1 MVIKSISSGVR
12 LTRFPTLTASF
23 PSSVT
28 VGNCYM
34 LLSME
39 YLRSTDNA
47 FCLAMGLSQGNT
59 SSLNLSFHV

>member
-1 MVIKSISSGVR
+1 MIKSTSSGVR
-12 LTRFPTLTASF
+12 PTRFPTLAASF

-34 LLSME
+34 PLSMD

-47 FCLAMGLSQGNT
+47 FSLAVGLSQGNT